1 MRYAFHTLDVF
12 TDQIFGGNPL
22 AVFPNAQ
29 GLTSTQM
36 QQIAAEINY
45 SETVFVLPPES
56 KQGDFQLRIFTP
68 TQELDFAGHPTVG
81 TAFLLGKLHLANGN
95 QSVVTWQ
102 LEEPVGL
109 VPVTLY
115 YDGESLLKTEL
126 TVAQL
131 PQTQQHSL
139 ELADLARLL
148 GLRVDQIKHND
159 DFPQAYSCG
168 LPFLFV
174 PLVNREALG
183 QIQFNLSVWQALLAD
198 QWANC
203 VYCLAPADST
213 QPLTKNQTLYG
224 RMFAPGLGIAEDPA
238 TGSAVAALGGYL
250 GDRLSE
256 EGLFTWQIHQGIEM
270 GRPSQLTLTL
280 VKTPQGIETVKV
292 AGCSVLVSEGVMT
305 IPPALETKA
314 KER

>member
-1 MRYAFHTLDVF
+1 MRYVFHTLDVF
-12 TDQIFGGNPL
+12 TDQVFGGNPL
-22 AVFPNAQ
+22 AVFPDAQ
-29 GLTSTQM
+29 GLSSTQM
-36 QQIAAEINY
+36 QQIAAEVNY

-56 KQGDFQLRIFTP
+56 ETGDFQLRIFTP

-81 TAFLLGKLHLANGN
+81 AAFLLGKLHPVPGD
-95 QSVVTWQ
+95 QPRITWQ

-115 YDGESLLKTEL
+115 FEGGSLLKTEL

-131 PQTQQHSL
+131 PQTKTDIP
-139 ELADLARLL
+139 ELSDLAKLL
-148 GLRVDQIKHND
+148 GLSIDQIKQD
-159 DFPQAYSCG
+159 QDFPQAYSCG
-168 LPFLFV
+168 LPFLFI
-174 PLVNREALG
+174 PLVNREALAK
-183 QIQFNLSVWQALLAD
+183 IQFNVSVWQRELAD

-213 QPLTKNQTLYG
+213 QPLTHNQTLYG

-250 GDRLSE
+250 GDRLATL
-256 EGLFTWQIHQGIEM
+256 GTFTWQIEQGIEM

-280 VKTPQGIETVKV
+280 IKTPQGIETVKV
-292 AGCSVLVSEGVMT
+292 AGRSVLVSEGVMT
-305 IPPALETKA
+305 LPAEF
-314 KER
+314 

>member
-22 AVFPNAQ
+22 AVFPDAQ
-29 GLTSTQM
+29 GLTSAQM

-56 KQGDFQLRIFTP
+56 EAGDFQLRIFTP

-81 TAFLLGKLHLANGN
+81 AAFLLGTLQTVSGD
-95 QSVVTWQ
+95 QTSVTWQ

-115 YDGESLLKTEL
+115 YDGENLIKTEL

-131 PQTQQHSL
+131 PQAGENIPEVS
-139 ELADLARLL
+139 DLAKLL
-148 GLRVDQIKHND
+148 GLNLDQIKQD
-159 DFPQAYSCG
+159 QDFPQTYSCG

-183 QIQFNLSVWQALLAD
+183 QIQFNLSVWQDLLAN
-198 QWANC
+198 QWAHC
-203 VYCLAPADST
+203 VYCLAPSDPT
-213 QPLTKNQTLYG
+213 RPLKENHTLYG

-250 GDRLSE
+250 GDRLSTQ
-256 EGLFTWQIHQGIEM
+256 GTFTWQIEQGIEM
-270 GRPSQLTLTL
+270 GRPSQLVLTL
-280 VKTPQGIETVKV
+280 VKNSQGIETVKV
-292 AGCSVLVSEGVMT
+292 AGRSVLVSEGIMT
-305 IPPALETKA
+305 LPAVF
-314 KER
+314 

>member
-1 MRYAFHTLDVF
+1 MRYIFHTLDVF

-22 AVFPNAQ
+22 AVFPDAQ
-29 GLTSTQM
+29 GLTSIQM

-56 KQGDFQLRIFTP
+56 EQGDFKLRIFTP

-81 TAFLLGKLHLANGN
+81 TAFLLGKLHPSSGD
-95 QSVVTWQ
+95 QTSVTWQ

-115 YDGESLLKTEL
+115 YDGETLAKTEL

-131 PQTQQHSL
+131 PQTKADIPEFS
-139 ELADLARLL
+139 DLARLL
-148 GLRVDQIKHND
+148 GLRVDQIKQD
-159 DFPQAYSCG
+159 QDFPQAYSCG

-174 PLVNREALG
+174 PLVNREVLA
-183 QIQFNLSVWQALLAD
+183 QIQFNVSVWQDLLAD
-198 QWANC
+198 RWANC
-203 VYCLAPADST
+203 VYCLASGDST
-213 QPLTKNQTLYG
+213 RQLTDNQTLYG

-250 GDRLSE
+250 GDRLSTL
-256 EGLFTWQIHQGIEM
+256 GTFTWQIEQGIEM

-280 VKTPQGIETVKV
+280 IKNSQGIETVKV
-292 AGCSVLVSEGVMT
+292 AGRSVLVSEGVMT
-305 IPPALETKA
+305 LPAEF
-314 KER
+314 

>member
-1 MRYAFHTLDVF
+1 MRYVFHTLDVF

-22 AVFPNAQ
+22 AVFPDAQ
-29 GLTSTQM
+29 GLSSAQM

-56 KQGDFQLRIFTP
+56 EAGDFQLRIFTP

-81 TAFLLGKLHLANGN
+81 TAFLLGKLQTNKGN
-95 QSVVTWQ
+95 QASVTWQ

-115 YDGESLLKTEL
+115 YEGETLVKTEL
-126 TVAQL
+126 TAAQL
-131 PQTQQHSL
+131 PQAG
-139 ELADLARLL
+139 EDIPEFPDLAKLL
-148 GLRVDQIKHND
+148 GLSLDQIKQD
-159 DFPQAYSCG
+159 QDFPQVYSCW

-183 QIQFNLSVWQALLAD
+183 QIQFNGSVWQGLLAD

-203 VYCLAPADST
+203 VYCLAPADPT
-213 QPLTKNQTLYG
+213 RQLRDNQTLYG
-224 RMFAPGLGIAEDPA
+224 RMFAPGLGITEDPA

-250 GDRLSE
+250 GDRLRDQS
-256 EGLFTWQIHQGIEM
+256 GTFTWQIEQGIEM
-270 GRPSQLTLTL
+270 GRPSQLALTL
-280 VKTPQGIETVKV
+280 VKKAQTIETVKV
-292 AGCSVLVSEGVMT
+292 AGRSVLVSEGVMT
-305 IPPALETKA
+305 IPAEF
-314 KER
+314 

>member
-1 MRYAFHTLDVF
+1 MRYTFHTLDVF

-29 GLTSTQM
+29 GLSSTQM

-56 KQGDFQLRIFTP
+56 EAGDFQLRIFTP
-68 TQELDFAGHPTVG
+68 IQELDFAGHPTVG
-81 TAFLLGKLHLANGN
+81 TAFLLGKLQVDRGDHTL
-95 QSVVTWQ
+95 VTWQ

-115 YDGESLLKTEL
+115 YDGETLVKTEL

-131 PQTQQHSL
+131 PQL
-139 ELADLARLL
+139 GEGIPAIIDLAKLL
-148 GLRVDQIKHND
+148 GLRIDQIKQD
-159 DFPQAYSCG
+159 QDFPQAYSCG

-174 PLVNREALG
+174 PLVNREALA
-183 QIQFNLSVWQALLAD
+183 QIQVNVSVWQGLLGD

-203 VYCLAPADST
+203 VYCLAPADPT
-213 QPLTKNQTLYG
+213 RPLTDNQTLYG
-224 RMFAPGLGIAEDPA
+224 RMFAPGLGIMEDPA

-250 GDRLSE
+250 GDRLQNQS
-256 EGLFTWQIHQGIEM
+256 GTFNWQIEQGIEM
-270 GRPSQLTLTL
+270 GRPSQLMLTV
-280 VKTPQGIETVKV
+280 VKNDRAIETVKV
-292 AGCSVLVSEGVMT
+292 AGRSVLVSEGIMT
-305 IPPALETKA
+305 LPVEF
-314 KER
+314 

>member
-1 MRYAFHTLDVF
+1 
-12 TDQIFGGNPL
+12 
-22 AVFPNAQ
+22 
-29 GLTSTQM
+29 M

-56 KQGDFQLRIFTP
+56 EAGDFQLRIFTP

-81 TAFLLGKLHLANGN
+81 TAFLLGKLHGTGVN
-95 QSVVTWQ
+95 QAVVTWH

-115 YDGESLLKTEL
+115 YDGETLLKTEL

-131 PQTQQHSL
+131 PQTR
-139 ELADLARLL
+139 ADIPAPPDLAKLL
-148 GLRVDQIKHND
+148 GLTVDQIKQDD

-174 PLVNREALG
+174 PLVDRDALA
-183 QIQFNLSVWQALLAD
+183 QIQFNLSVWQDLLAD
-198 QWANC
+198 QWAHC
-203 VYCLAPADST
+203 LYCLAPTDST
-213 QPLTKNQTLYG
+213 QQLTNNHTLYG
-224 RMFAPGLGIAEDPA
+224 RMFAPGLGITEDPA

-250 GDRLSE
+250 GDRLASV
-256 EGLFTWQIHQGIEM
+256 GTFTWQIEQGIEM

-280 VKTPQGIETVKV
+280 IKHAQGIETVKV
-292 AGCSVLVSEGVMT
+292 AGRSVLVSEGVMT
-305 IPPALETKA
+305 LPLGP
-314 KER
+314 